1 MENYSKQREEIIEV
15 LENSKNHPTAEEI
28 YLKLISEA
36 DGDANKDESNT
47 SVETSNVSDN
57 TNTETKE
64 TPEVKEKETPEKA
77 DIDLD
82 FSVELAT
89 EFSNTINEFT
99 AVAANIVKTR
109 KVTKVNT
116 DKCYD
121 LMSKIKNLLD
131 AAKPI
136 E

>member
-1 MENYSKQREEIIEV
+1 MPKQNGDEQDTSTENKKV
-15 LENSKNHPTAEEI
+15 
-28 YLKLISEA
+28 
-36 DGDANKDESNT
+36 
-47 SVETSNVSDN
+47 
-57 TNTETKE
+57 
-64 TPEVKEKETPEKA
+64 PEVKHPEKKEDPPKS

-89 EFSNTINEFT
+89 EFSNTVNEFT
-99 AVAANIVKTR
+99 TVAAQMVKTR
-109 KVTKVNT
+109 KVSKINS

-136 E
+136 EN

>member
-1 MENYSKQREEIIEV
+1 M
-15 LENSKNHPTAEEI
+15 
-28 YLKLISEA
+28 LKLN
-36 DGDANKDESNT
+36 GDFEEQFEDKK
-47 SVETSNVSDN
+47 V
-57 TNTETKE
+57 
-64 TPEVKEKETPEKA
+64 PEVNQPEKKEDPPKS

-99 AVAANIVKTR
+99 AVAAQMVKTR
-109 KVTKVNT
+109 KVSKVNS

-131 AAKPI
+131 AARPI

>member
-1 MENYSKQREEIIEV
+1 M
-15 LENSKNHPTAEEI
+15 
-28 YLKLISEA
+28 LKLN
-36 DGDANKDESNT
+36 GDFEEQIEDKK
-47 SVETSNVSDN
+47 V
-57 TNTETKE
+57 
-64 TPEVKEKETPEKA
+64 PEVNQPEKKEDPPKS

-89 EFSNTINEFT
+89 EFSNTVNEFT
-99 AVAANIVKTR
+99 AVAAQMVKTR
-109 KVTKVNT
+109 KVSKINS

-136 E
+136 EG

>member
-1 MENYSKQREEIIEV
+1 MPKQNGDEQDTSTENKKI
-15 LENSKNHPTAEEI
+15 
-28 YLKLISEA
+28 
-36 DGDANKDESNT
+36 
-47 SVETSNVSDN
+47 
-57 TNTETKE
+57 
-64 TPEVKEKETPEKA
+64 PEVKQPEKKEDPPKS

-89 EFSNTINEFT
+89 EFSNTVNEFT
-99 AVAANIVKTR
+99 TVAAQMVKTR
-109 KVTKVNT
+109 KVSKINS

-136 E
+136 EN

>member
-1 MENYSKQREEIIEV
+1 MPKQNGDEQDTSTENKKV
-15 LENSKNHPTAEEI
+15 
-28 YLKLISEA
+28 
-36 DGDANKDESNT
+36 
-47 SVETSNVSDN
+47 
-57 TNTETKE
+57 
-64 TPEVKEKETPEKA
+64 PEVKQPEKKEDPPKS

-99 AVAANIVKTR
+99 AVAAQMVKTR
-109 KVTKVNT
+109 KVSKINS

-136 E
+136 EN

>member
-1 MENYSKQREEIIEV
+1 M
-15 LENSKNHPTAEEI
+15 PTIEEI

-89 EFSNTINEFT
+89 EFSNTVNEFT

>member
-1 MENYSKQREEIIEV
+1 MPKQNGDEQDTSTENKKV
-15 LENSKNHPTAEEI
+15 
-28 YLKLISEA
+28 
-36 DGDANKDESNT
+36 
-47 SVETSNVSDN
+47 
-57 TNTETKE
+57 
-64 TPEVKEKETPEKA
+64 PEVKQPEKKEDPPKS

-89 EFSNTINEFT
+89 EFSNTVNEFT
-99 AVAANIVKTR
+99 AVAAQMVKTR
-109 KVTKVNT
+109 KVSKVNS

-136 E
+136 EG

>member
-1 MENYSKQREEIIEV
+1 MLKQ
-15 LENSKNHPTAEEI
+15 N
-28 YLKLISEA
+28 
-36 DGDANKDESNT
+36 GDEQDT
-47 SVETSNVSDN
+47 S
-57 TNTETKE
+57 TEDKKV
-64 TPEVKEKETPEKA
+64 PEVKQPEKKEDPPKS

-89 EFSNTINEFT
+89 EFSNTVNEFT
-99 AVAANIVKTR
+99 AVAAQMVKTR
-109 KVTKVNT
+109 KVSKINS

-136 E
+136 EN

>member
-1 MENYSKQREEIIEV
+1 MPKQNGDEQDTSTENKKV
-15 LENSKNHPTAEEI
+15 
-28 YLKLISEA
+28 
-36 DGDANKDESNT
+36 
-47 SVETSNVSDN
+47 
-57 TNTETKE
+57 
-64 TPEVKEKETPEKA
+64 PEVKQPEKKENPPKS

-89 EFSNTINEFT
+89 EFSNTVNEFT
-99 AVAANIVKTR
+99 AVAAQMVKTR
-109 KVTKVNT
+109 KVSKINS

-136 E
+136 EN

>member
-1 MENYSKQREEIIEV
+1 MPKQNGDEQDTSTENKKV
-15 LENSKNHPTAEEI
+15 
-28 YLKLISEA
+28 
-36 DGDANKDESNT
+36 
-47 SVETSNVSDN
+47 
-57 TNTETKE
+57 
-64 TPEVKEKETPEKA
+64 PEVKQPEKKEDPPKS

-89 EFSNTINEFT
+89 EFSNTVNEFT
-99 AVAANIVKTR
+99 AVAAQMVKTR
-109 KVTKVNT
+109 KVSKINS

-136 E
+136 EG

>member
-1 MENYSKQREEIIEV
+1 MPKQNGDEQDTSTENKKV
-15 LENSKNHPTAEEI
+15 
-28 YLKLISEA
+28 
-36 DGDANKDESNT
+36 
-47 SVETSNVSDN
+47 
-57 TNTETKE
+57 
-64 TPEVKEKETPEKA
+64 PEVKQPEKKEDPPKS

-99 AVAANIVKTR
+99 AVAAQMVKTR
-109 KVTKVNT
+109 KVSKVNS

-136 E
+136 EN

>member
-1 MENYSKQREEIIEV
+1 MLKQNGDEQDTSTENKKV
-15 LENSKNHPTAEEI
+15 
-28 YLKLISEA
+28 
-36 DGDANKDESNT
+36 
-47 SVETSNVSDN
+47 
-57 TNTETKE
+57 
-64 TPEVKEKETPEKA
+64 PEVKQPEKKEDPPKS

-89 EFSNTINEFT
+89 EFSNTVNEFT
-99 AVAANIVKTR
+99 AVAAQMVKTR
-109 KVTKVNT
+109 KVSKINS

-136 E
+136 EN

>member
-1 MENYSKQREEIIEV
+1 MPKQNGDEQDTSTENKKI
-15 LENSKNHPTAEEI
+15 
-28 YLKLISEA
+28 
-36 DGDANKDESNT
+36 
-47 SVETSNVSDN
+47 
-57 TNTETKE
+57 
-64 TPEVKEKETPEKA
+64 PEVKQPEKKEDPPKS

-89 EFSNTINEFT
+89 EFSNTVNEFT
-99 AVAANIVKTR
+99 AVAAQMVKTR
-109 KVTKVNT
+109 KVSKVNS

-136 E
+136 EN

>member
-1 MENYSKQREEIIEV
+1 MPKQNGDEQDTSTENKKV
-15 LENSKNHPTAEEI
+15 
-28 YLKLISEA
+28 
-36 DGDANKDESNT
+36 
-47 SVETSNVSDN
+47 
-57 TNTETKE
+57 
-64 TPEVKEKETPEKA
+64 PEVKQPEKKEDPPKS

-89 EFSNTINEFT
+89 EFSNTVNEFT
-99 AVAANIVKTR
+99 AVAAQMVKTR
-109 KVTKVNT
+109 KVSKINS

-136 E
+136 EN

>member
-1 MENYSKQREEIIEV
+1 MNGNEQEQTTDTTKKEV
-15 LENSKNHPTAEEI
+15 
-28 YLKLISEA
+28 
-36 DGDANKDESNT
+36 
-47 SVETSNVSDN
+47 
-57 TNTETKE
+57 
-64 TPEVKEKETPEKA
+64 PEVKQPEKKENPQKT

-89 EFSNTINEFT
+89 EFSNTVNEFT
-99 AVAANIVKTR
+99 AVAAQMVKTR
-109 KVTKVNT
+109 KVSKINS

-136 E
+136 EN

>member
-1 MENYSKQREEIIEV
+1 MPKQNGDEQDTSTENKKI
-15 LENSKNHPTAEEI
+15 
-28 YLKLISEA
+28 
-36 DGDANKDESNT
+36 
-47 SVETSNVSDN
+47 
-57 TNTETKE
+57 
-64 TPEVKEKETPEKA
+64 PEVKQPEKKEDPPKS

-99 AVAANIVKTR
+99 AVAAQMVKTR
-109 KVTKVNT
+109 KVSKVNS

-136 E
+136 EN

>member
-1 MENYSKQREEIIEV
+1 MPKQNGDEQDTSTENKKI
-15 LENSKNHPTAEEI
+15 
-28 YLKLISEA
+28 
-36 DGDANKDESNT
+36 
-47 SVETSNVSDN
+47 
-57 TNTETKE
+57 
-64 TPEVKEKETPEKA
+64 PEVKQQEKKEDPQKS

-89 EFSNTINEFT
+89 EFSNTVNEFT
-99 AVAANIVKTR
+99 AVAAQMVKTR
-109 KVTKVNT
+109 KVSKVNS

-136 E
+136 EN

>member
-1 MENYSKQREEIIEV
+1 LPKQNGDEQDTSTENKKI
-15 LENSKNHPTAEEI
+15 
-28 YLKLISEA
+28 
-36 DGDANKDESNT
+36 
-47 SVETSNVSDN
+47 
-57 TNTETKE
+57 
-64 TPEVKEKETPEKA
+64 PEVKQPEKKEDPPKS

-89 EFSNTINEFT
+89 EFSNTVNEFT
-99 AVAANIVKTR
+99 AVAAQMVKTR
-109 KVTKVNT
+109 KVSKINS

-136 E
+136 EN

>member
-1 MENYSKQREEIIEV
+1 MPKQNGDEQDTSTENKKV
-15 LENSKNHPTAEEI
+15 
-28 YLKLISEA
+28 
-36 DGDANKDESNT
+36 
-47 SVETSNVSDN
+47 
-57 TNTETKE
+57 
-64 TPEVKEKETPEKA
+64 PEVKQPEKKEDPPKS

-99 AVAANIVKTR
+99 AVAPQMVKTR
-109 KVTKVNT
+109 KVSKVNS

-136 E
+136 EN

>member
-1 MENYSKQREEIIEV
+1 M
-15 LENSKNHPTAEEI
+15 
-28 YLKLISEA
+28 LKLN
-36 DGDANKDESNT
+36 GDFEEQFEDKK
-47 SVETSNVSDN
+47 V
-57 TNTETKE
+57 
-64 TPEVKEKETPEKA
+64 PEVNQPEKKEDPPKS

-99 AVAANIVKTR
+99 AVAAQMIKTR
-109 KVTKVNT
+109 KVSKVNS

-136 E
+136 EG

>member
-1 MENYSKQREEIIEV
+1 MPKQNGDEQGTSTENKKV
-15 LENSKNHPTAEEI
+15 
-28 YLKLISEA
+28 
-36 DGDANKDESNT
+36 
-47 SVETSNVSDN
+47 
-57 TNTETKE
+57 
-64 TPEVKEKETPEKA
+64 PEVKQPEKKEDPPKS

-89 EFSNTINEFT
+89 EFSNTVNEFT
-99 AVAANIVKTR
+99 AVAAQMVKTR
-109 KVTKVNT
+109 KVSKINS

-136 E
+136 EN

>member
-1 MENYSKQREEIIEV
+1 MPKQ
-15 LENSKNHPTAEEI
+15 N
-28 YLKLISEA
+28 
-36 DGDANKDESNT
+36 GDEQNT
-47 SVETSNVSDN
+47 S
-57 TNTETKE
+57 TENKKV
-64 TPEVKEKETPEKA
+64 PEVKQPEKKEDPPKS

-89 EFSNTINEFT
+89 EFSNTVNEFT
-99 AVAANIVKTR
+99 AVAAQMVKTR
-109 KVTKVNT
+109 KVSKINS

-136 E
+136 EN

>member
-1 MENYSKQREEIIEV
+1 MLKQNGDEQDTSTENKKV
-15 LENSKNHPTAEEI
+15 
-28 YLKLISEA
+28 
-36 DGDANKDESNT
+36 
-47 SVETSNVSDN
+47 
-57 TNTETKE
+57 
-64 TPEVKEKETPEKA
+64 PEVKQPEKKEDPQKS

-89 EFSNTINEFT
+89 EFSNTVNEFT
-99 AVAANIVKTR
+99 AVAAQMVKTR
-109 KVTKVNT
+109 KVSKINS

-136 E
+136 EN

>member
-1 MENYSKQREEIIEV
+1 M
-15 LENSKNHPTAEEI
+15 
-28 YLKLISEA
+28 LKLN
-36 DGDANKDESNT
+36 GDFEEQFEDKK
-47 SVETSNVSDN
+47 V
-57 TNTETKE
+57 
-64 TPEVKEKETPEKA
+64 PEVNQPEKKEDPPKS

-89 EFSNTINEFT
+89 EFSNTVNEFT
-99 AVAANIVKTR
+99 AVAAQMVKTR
-109 KVTKVNT
+109 KVSKVNS

-136 E
+136 EN

>member
-1 MENYSKQREEIIEV
+1 MPKQNGDEQDTSTENKKV
-15 LENSKNHPTAEEI
+15 
-28 YLKLISEA
+28 
-36 DGDANKDESNT
+36 
-47 SVETSNVSDN
+47 
-57 TNTETKE
+57 
-64 TPEVKEKETPEKA
+64 PEVKQQEKKEDPQKS

-89 EFSNTINEFT
+89 EFSNTVNEFT
-99 AVAANIVKTR
+99 AVAAQMVKTR
-109 KVTKVNT
+109 KVSKINS

-136 E
+136 EN

>member
-1 MENYSKQREEIIEV
+1 MPKQNGDEQDTSTENKKV
-15 LENSKNHPTAEEI
+15 
-28 YLKLISEA
+28 
-36 DGDANKDESNT
+36 
-47 SVETSNVSDN
+47 
-57 TNTETKE
+57 
-64 TPEVKEKETPEKA
+64 PEVKQPEKKEDPPKS

-89 EFSNTINEFT
+89 EFSNTVNEFT
-99 AVAANIVKTR
+99 AVAAQMVKTR
-109 KVTKVNT
+109 KVSKINS

-131 AAKPI
+131 AARPI

>member
-1 MENYSKQREEIIEV
+1 MPKQ
-15 LENSKNHPTAEEI
+15 N
-28 YLKLISEA
+28 
-36 DGDANKDESNT
+36 GDEQNT
-47 SVETSNVSDN
+47 S
-57 TNTETKE
+57 TENKKV
-64 TPEVKEKETPEKA
+64 PEVKQPEKKEDPPKS

-89 EFSNTINEFT
+89 EFSNTVNEFT
-99 AVAANIVKTR
+99 AVAAQMVKTR
-109 KVTKVNT
+109 KVSKVNS

-136 E
+136 EN

>member
-1 MENYSKQREEIIEV
+1 M
-15 LENSKNHPTAEEI
+15 
-28 YLKLISEA
+28 LKLN
-36 DGDANKDESNT
+36 GDYEEQ
-47 SVETSNVSDN
+47 SVDKKV
-57 TNTETKE
+57 
-64 TPEVKEKETPEKA
+64 PEINQPEKKEDPPKS

-99 AVAANIVKTR
+99 AVAAQMVKTR
-109 KVTKVNT
+109 KVSKVNS

-136 E
+136 EG

>member
-1 MENYSKQREEIIEV
+1 M
-15 LENSKNHPTAEEI
+15 
-28 YLKLISEA
+28 LKLN
-36 DGDANKDESNT
+36 GDFEEQFEDKK
-47 SVETSNVSDN
+47 V
-57 TNTETKE
+57 
-64 TPEVKEKETPEKA
+64 PEINQPEKKEDPPKS

-99 AVAANIVKTR
+99 AVAAQMVKTR
-109 KVTKVNT
+109 KVSKVNS

-136 E
+136 EG

>member
-1 MENYSKQREEIIEV
+1 MLKQNGDEQDTSTENKKI
-15 LENSKNHPTAEEI
+15 
-28 YLKLISEA
+28 
-36 DGDANKDESNT
+36 
-47 SVETSNVSDN
+47 
-57 TNTETKE
+57 
-64 TPEVKEKETPEKA
+64 PEVKQPEKKEDPPKS

-89 EFSNTINEFT
+89 EFSNTVNEFT
-99 AVAANIVKTR
+99 AVAAQMVKTR
-109 KVTKVNT
+109 KVSKINS

-136 E
+136 EN

>member
-1 MENYSKQREEIIEV
+1 MPKQNGDEQDTSTENKKI
-15 LENSKNHPTAEEI
+15 
-28 YLKLISEA
+28 
-36 DGDANKDESNT
+36 
-47 SVETSNVSDN
+47 
-57 TNTETKE
+57 
-64 TPEVKEKETPEKA
+64 PEVKQPEKKEDPPKS

-89 EFSNTINEFT
+89 EFSNTVNEFT
-99 AVAANIVKTR
+99 AVAAQMVKTR
-109 KVTKVNT
+109 KVSKVNS

-136 E
+136 EG

>member
-1 MENYSKQREEIIEV
+1 MPKQNGDEQDTSTENKKV
-15 LENSKNHPTAEEI
+15 
-28 YLKLISEA
+28 
-36 DGDANKDESNT
+36 
-47 SVETSNVSDN
+47 
-57 TNTETKE
+57 
-64 TPEVKEKETPEKA
+64 PEVKQPEKKEDPPKS

-99 AVAANIVKTR
+99 AVAAQMVKTR
-109 KVTKVNT
+109 KVSKINS

-131 AAKPI
+131 NTEEMFYNI
-136 E
+136 YIR

>member
-1 MENYSKQREEIIEV
+1 M
-15 LENSKNHPTAEEI
+15 
-28 YLKLISEA
+28 LKLN
-36 DGDANKDESNT
+36 GDFEEQFEDKK
-47 SVETSNVSDN
+47 V
-57 TNTETKE
+57 
-64 TPEVKEKETPEKA
+64 PEVNQPEKKEDPPKS

-99 AVAANIVKTR
+99 AVAAQMVKTR
-109 KVTKVNT
+109 KVSKVNS

-136 E
+136 EG

>member
-1 MENYSKQREEIIEV
+1 MLKQNGDEQDTSTENKKI
-15 LENSKNHPTAEEI
+15 
-28 YLKLISEA
+28 
-36 DGDANKDESNT
+36 
-47 SVETSNVSDN
+47 
-57 TNTETKE
+57 
-64 TPEVKEKETPEKA
+64 PEVKQQEKKEDPQKS

-99 AVAANIVKTR
+99 AVAAQMVKTR
-109 KVTKVNT
+109 KVSKVNS

-136 E
+136 EN

>member
-1 MENYSKQREEIIEV
+1 MLKQNGDEQDTSIENKKV
-15 LENSKNHPTAEEI
+15 
-28 YLKLISEA
+28 
-36 DGDANKDESNT
+36 
-47 SVETSNVSDN
+47 
-57 TNTETKE
+57 
-64 TPEVKEKETPEKA
+64 PEVKQPEKKEDPQKS

-89 EFSNTINEFT
+89 EFSNTVNEFT
-99 AVAANIVKTR
+99 AVAAQMVKTR
-109 KVTKVNT
+109 KVSKINS

-136 E
+136 EN

>member
-1 MENYSKQREEIIEV
+1 M
-15 LENSKNHPTAEEI
+15 
-28 YLKLISEA
+28 LKLN
-36 DGDANKDESNT
+36 GDFEEQFEDKK
-47 SVETSNVSDN
+47 V
-57 TNTETKE
+57 
-64 TPEVKEKETPEKA
+64 PEVNQPEKQEDPPKS

-99 AVAANIVKTR
+99 AVAAQMVKTR
-109 KVTKVNT
+109 KVSKVNS

-136 E
+136 EG

>member
-1 MENYSKQREEIIEV
+1 MKLNGDETIDTD
-15 LENSKNHPTAEEI
+15 KN
-28 YLKLISEA
+28 IS
-36 DGDANKDESNT
+36 DSSNT
-47 SVETSNVSDN
+47 IEDK
-57 TNTETKE
+57 KE
-64 TPEVKEKETPEKA
+64 DKPEKKENPPKA

-99 AVAANIVKTR
+99 AVAAQMVKTR
-109 KVTKVNT
+109 KVSKINS

-131 AAKPI
+131 AARPI